1 MKFDE
6 YFKLNEITINVS
18 NGCNLACKYCFE
30 NNKSK
35 QFMTQEQIKHILDKC
50 YSNFTKN
57 NPKNSKMLVSI
68 FGGEPFLAWDTIEYA
83 LKYSREQKYNIEFG
97 VTTNLTILTDHMIDI
112 IEDYELG
119 LLVSIDGLKEIH
131 DKNRCNSYDLV
142 TSNLK
147 RLVERGLK
155 YLIEVRMTVMPFGS
169 DRLLESI
176 QSIVDMGV
184 VNIAP
189 VPVSDTKWTQKD
201 YDKLSKSINEVWDW
215 LFEIYNDNENKK
227 NISIKFVE
235 DYLEQVL
242 VMPNEEQTKVCLAG
256 SNTNCSIGVNGDIMP
271 CHQRHTV
278 KNNYDK
284 LIMGNIFNDDEIR
297 DIDFNKSQT
306 ESEFNCKECSAYSVC
321 RGGCPSEN
329 LSVNGHSNKMNKTQ
343 CQLTKIMVDVAIK
356 NQFKLLNAKNI
367 RSHRLN
373 VLYQNLYILNF
384 LIDEVLS
391 YPIDSEKYNMSLIE
405 FYEKL
410 IDMESILLPSFRTT
424 LDNIIK
430 QLVNINKEIFNK
442 V

>member
-201 YDKLSKSINEVWDW
+201 YDKLSKSISAFVLNSSATHLAEKYFSSVIFSE
-215 LFEIYNDNENKK
+215 LKELILLETSSFTENKL
-227 NISIKFVE
+227 ISTSPSSAADLFP
-235 DYLEQVL
+235 L
-242 VMPNEEQTKVCLAG
+242 N
-256 SNTNCSIGVNGDIMP
+256 S
-271 CHQRHTV
+271 
-278 KNNYDK
+278 
-284 LIMGNIFNDDEIR
+284 
-297 DIDFNKSQT
+297 T
-306 ESEFNCKECSAYSVC
+306 ELMD
-321 RGGCPSEN
+321 G
-329 LSVNGHSNKMNKTQ
+329 
-343 CQLTKIMVDVAIK
+343 
-356 NQFKLLNAKNI
+356 LLKAN
-367 RSHRLN
+367 S
-373 VLYQNLYILNF
+373 
-384 LIDEVLS
+384 
-391 YPIDSEKYNMSLIE
+391 
-405 FYEKL
+405 
-410 IDMESILLPSFRTT
+410 
-424 LDNIIK
+424 
-430 QLVNINKEIFNK
+430 
-442 V
+442 